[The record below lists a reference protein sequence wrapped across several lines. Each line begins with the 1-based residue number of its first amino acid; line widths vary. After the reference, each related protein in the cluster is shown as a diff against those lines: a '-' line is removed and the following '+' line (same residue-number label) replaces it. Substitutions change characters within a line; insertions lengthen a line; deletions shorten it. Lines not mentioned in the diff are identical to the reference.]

1 VGAALWASDIEKSE
15 NGMDDAAN
23 PDSLE
28 LNSKAE

>member
-15 NGMDDAAN
+15 NGMDDVAN